1 MKNFLFWVGVVIA
14 VFAPV
19 PLAVFLDSAKFGVLC
34 FVSGTLSVLF
44 SRIDMLEELSVGP
57 LKAKLREAISEAHA
71 TVEQLRTLGAEL
83 SNMTL
88 SLLIA
93 TEFMGGMDVK
103 AKFELH
109 RKIIECLTA
118 LGASKEQIQGAQGNW
133 VKGVSIMYYRLIR
146 QGVEGRTSV
155 SQINLDAG
163 DDELAASKEIHDKAN
178 IDAWEV
184 PSPTEMREILIK
196 HSISKAEVTAW
207 IDDFESF
214 LSTLSIPRIDLF
226 LSSQR

>member
-1 MKNFLFWVGVVIA
+1 MKKFLFWVGVLIA

-19 PLAVFLDSAKFGVLC
+19 PLAVWLDSAKFAVVC
-34 FVSGTLSVLF
+34 FVSGTLAVLF
-44 SRIDMLEELSVGP
+44 SKVDTLEELSVGL

-71 TVEQLRTLGAEL
+71 TVEQLRTLGVEL
-83 SNMTL
+83 SDMTL

-118 LGASKEQIQGAQGNW
+118 LGASKDQIQGAQGNW

-146 QGVEGRTSV
+146 QGIEGRISFA
-155 SQINLDAG
+155 QANFDAE
-163 DDELAASKEIHDKAN
+163 DDEMAASNEIYAKAN
-178 IDAWEV
+178 IDAWDV
-184 PSPTEMREILIK
+184 PPPADMREILNK
-196 HSISKAEVTAW
+196 HSISKPEVFAW
-207 IDDFESF
+207 IDDYEAF
-214 LSTLSIPRIDLF
+214 LKTLSIPRKELF